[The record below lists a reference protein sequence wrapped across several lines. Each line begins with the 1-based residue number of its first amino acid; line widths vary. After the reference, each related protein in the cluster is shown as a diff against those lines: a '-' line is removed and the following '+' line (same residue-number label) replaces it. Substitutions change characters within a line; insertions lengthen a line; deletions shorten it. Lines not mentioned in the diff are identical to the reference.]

1 MPDPGPSEVA
11 QIISL
16 AGGEIIGSTRLQKI
30 ACLLGLVGAGFGFE
44 FSYHIYGPYSEELS
58 LAASDAGALDIIDV
72 HEKVAAW
79 GGRYS
84 IYRASTGGQQI
95 LDANI
100 MKLAKRAAQ
109 ADSVALELAVTA
121 AFLADNGHSD
131 AWEEVAERKRA
142 KATPE
147 MMAKAKALYAD
158 FQKIDVPK
166 ALPAV

>member
-1 MPDPGPSEVA
+1 MA

-30 ACLLGLVGAGFGFE
+30 GCLLDLVGVGVGFE

-58 LAASDAGALDIIDV
+58 LAASDADALDIIEIN
-72 HEKVAAW
+72 EKTAAW

-84 IYRASTGGQQI
+84 IYRVSNGTQSN

-100 MKLAKRAAQ
+100 MRLAKRAAQ

-121 AFLADNGHSD
+121 AFLAENGHD
-131 AWEEVAERKRA
+131 EAWDEVARRKQA

-147 MMAKAKALYAD
+147 MLAKAKALYQD
-158 FQKIDVPK
+158 FQKIEVPR
-166 ALPAV
+166 ALPLI

>member
-1 MPDPGPSEVA
+1 MSESGPCEVA

-30 ACLLGLVGAGFGFE
+30 GCLLDLVGAGVGFE

-58 LAASDAGALDIIDV
+58 LAASDADALGMISV
-72 HEKVAAW
+72 SEKTAAW

-84 IYRASTGGQQI
+84 IYRAVATSPQKQNS
-95 LDANI
+95 NI
-100 MKLAKRAAQ
+100 TKLAKRAAQ

-121 AFLADNGHSD
+121 AFLAENGYDD
-131 AWEEVAERKRA
+131 AWNEVAERKRA

-147 MMAKAKALYAD
+147 MMTKAKSLYQD
-158 FQKIDVPK
+158 FRKIEPD
-166 ALPAV
+166 ALPAI

>member
-1 MPDPGPSEVA
+1 MPDPGPREVA

-30 ACLLGLVGAGFGFE
+30 GCLLDLVGAGVGFE

-58 LAASDAGALDIIDV
+58 LAASDADALDLIDV
-72 HEKVAAW
+72 NEKTAVW

-84 IYRASTGGQQI
+84 IYRVSTNIQQTF
-95 LDANI
+95 DANI
-100 MKLAKRAAQ
+100 MRLAKRAAQ

-121 AFLADNGHSD
+121 AFLAENGYD
-131 AWEEVAERKRA
+131 GAWDEVAERKRA

-147 MMAKAKALYAD
+147 MMAKAKALYRD
-158 FQKIDVPK
+158 FQKIEVPN
-166 ALPAV
+166 ALPAI

>member
-1 MPDPGPSEVA
+1 MPDPGPREVA
-11 QIISL
+11 QIISF

-30 ACLLGLVGAGFGFE
+30 GCLLDLVGAGVGFE

-58 LAASDAGALDIIDV
+58 LAASDADALGIINV
-72 HEKVAAW
+72 NEKTAAW

-84 IYRASTGGQQI
+84 IYRVPVASQN

-100 MKLAKRAAQ
+100 VKLAKRAAQ

-121 AFLADNGHSD
+121 AFLAGNGCDN

-142 KATPE
+142 KATPD
-147 MMAKAKALYAD
+147 MMAKAKSLYQD
-158 FQKIDVPK
+158 LRKVEVPD
-166 ALPAV
+166 ALPQI

>member
-1 MPDPGPSEVA
+1 MPEPGPREAA

-30 ACLLGLVGAGFGFE
+30 GCLLDLVGAGVGFE

-58 LAASDAGALDIIDV
+58 LAASDADALGIIDV
-72 HEKVAAW
+72 NEKIAAW

-84 IYRASTGGQQI
+84 IYRVAASNPQN
-95 LDANI
+95 LDTSI

-121 AFLADNGHSD
+121 AFLAENGYGD
-131 AWEEVAERKRA
+131 AWNEVAERKRA

-147 MMAKAKALYAD
+147 MMTKAKALYRD
-158 FQKIDVPK
+158 FQKIEPY
-166 ALPAV
+166 ALPAI

>member
-1 MPDPGPSEVA
+1 MV
-11 QIISL
+11 QVISL

-30 ACLLGLVGAGFGFE
+30 SCLLDLVGAGVGFE

-58 LAASDAGALDIIDV
+58 LAASDADALDLIDV
-72 HEKVAAW
+72 NEKIAGW

-84 IYRASTGGQQI
+84 IYRVLEGSQQN

-100 MKLAKRAAQ
+100 MKLAKQAAQ

-121 AFLADNGHSD
+121 AFLADNGYSD
-131 AWEEVAERKRA
+131 AWNEVAERKRA

-147 MMAKAKALYAD
+147 MMAKAKALYRD
-158 FQKIDVPK
+158 FQKIEVPY
-166 ALPAV
+166 ALPAI

>member
-1 MPDPGPSEVA
+1 MPDPGPREVA
-11 QIISL
+11 QIIGL

-30 ACLLGLVGAGFGFE
+30 GCLLDLVGAGVGFE
-44 FSYHIYGPYSEELS
+44 FSYHFYGPYSEELS
-58 LAASDAGALDIIDV
+58 LAAADADALDLIDV
-72 HEKVAAW
+72 NEKTAAW

-84 IYRASTGGQQI
+84 IYRVSTSSQQS

-121 AFLADNGHSD
+121 AFLADNGYHD
-131 AWEEVAERKRA
+131 AWNEVVERKRA

-147 MMAKAKALYAD
+147 MMIKAKALYRD
-158 FQKIDVPK
+158 FRKIEVPK
-166 ALPAV
+166 ALPEI